1 MRGTYGSEF
10 KRERVEKVLDGQS
23 VASLARELGIGGKSD
38 SCLEERLFTKW
49 QCDTER
55 QGMR

>member
-1 MRGTYGSEF
+1 
-10 KRERVEKVLDGQS
+10 VEKVLDGQS

-49 QCDTER
+49 QWDSER
-55 QGMR
+55 RGNKRERGFAEAEPGA